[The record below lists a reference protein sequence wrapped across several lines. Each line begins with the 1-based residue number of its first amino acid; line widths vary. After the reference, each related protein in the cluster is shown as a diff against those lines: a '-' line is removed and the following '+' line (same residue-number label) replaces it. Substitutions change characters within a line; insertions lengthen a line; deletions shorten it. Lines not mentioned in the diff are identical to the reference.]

1 MTPPRGVED
10 AASYNTNLKQIQLRV
25 QVHRFAH
32 GKVIRGLRQVVQ
44 QKFQHNRAAQAPAL
58 NFKVRE
64 PHRQVSVAD
73 ITHADKRGACHRA
86 GEAVSLARVGRGAA
100 VFWAGQ
106 AEIFALYDL

>member
-10 AASYNTNLKQIQLRV
+10 AASYNKNLKQIQLRV
-25 QVHRFAH
+25 QVHRFTH
-32 GKVIRGLRQVVQ
+32 GKVVRGLRQVVQ

-73 ITHADKRGACHRA
+73 IPHADKRGACHRSRRARCSGVPGRA
-86 GEAVSLARVGRGAA
+86 GRDFCG
-100 VFWAGQ
+100 
-106 AEIFALYDL
+106 